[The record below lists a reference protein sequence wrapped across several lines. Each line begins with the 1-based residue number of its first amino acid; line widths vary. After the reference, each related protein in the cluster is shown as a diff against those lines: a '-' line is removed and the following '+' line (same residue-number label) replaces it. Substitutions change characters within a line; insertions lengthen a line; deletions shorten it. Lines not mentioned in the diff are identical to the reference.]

1 MRVEP
6 VPYVYRAEDRRQR
19 SSTDDTHGRFDR
31 RRRGGQDRRARH
43 SAYPWLAAAFGA
55 HLLGQAIPRATP
67 MAAAIKRAY
76 RQPEARMPLR
86 PRNVKTA

>member
-6 VPYVYRAEDRRQR
+6 VPYVYRTGDRNHWSDDDAGEQTERRQ
-19 SSTDDTHGRFDR
+19 SGQ
-31 RRRGGQDRRARH
+31 QDRRARH
-43 SAYPWLAAAFGA
+43 AAHPWLAADFGA
-55 HLLGQAIPRATP
+55 HLLGQAGPASLTAPATI
-67 MAAAIKRAY
+67 ARAY